1 MTAALL
7 AARLVLALVFVVAGL
22 AKLAHRNGSK
32 QAVADFGVPAVLA
45 APIGVLLPLAELV
58 VAATLIPASTAWWGG
73 VGALVLLLLFVVGIG
88 INLLRGRRPDCHCF
102 GQLHSGPAGWSTLGR
117 NGVLAAVAAFVVWE
131 GKEGAAAGPSAVG
144 WLGSL
149 SAAQLVGVIVGLG
162 VVGLLVGICWFLVHL
177 LSQNGRLLVRLEAL
191 EARLDA
197 GGVAPR
203 TDEAQQPAGLPVGT
217 EAPDLASKASTG
229 RRLPSRPCMPPA
241 SPSC

>member
-131 GKEGAAAGPSAVG
+131 GKEGAAGGAGPSAVG
-144 WLGSL
+144 WLGTL
-149 SAAQLVGVIVGLG
+149 SGAEVTGLVVGLG
-162 VVGLLVGICWFLVHL
+162 VVGQLVGICWFLVL
-177 LSQNGRLLVRLEAL
+177 LLGQNGRLLVRLEAL
-191 EARLDA
+191 EARLLD
-197 GGVAPR
+197 
-203 TDEAQQPAGLPVGT
+203 
-217 EAPDLASKASTG
+217 
-229 RRLPSRPCMPPA
+229 
-241 SPSC
+241 